1 MYEFHHDYL
10 KNKYGNKLRLLF
22 TNTDS
27 LMYEIEAK
35 DVYEG
40 FSKDKKIFDF
50 SIYLTKSTFYA
61 DFKNLVV
68 GKMEYE
74 IAGVPMKEFLG
85 LKLTIYSFL
94 VDDRVNIKNQKM

>member
-1 MYEFHHDYL
+1 MYEFHHDCL

-27 LMYEIEAK
+27 LMYEIKAK

-50 SIYLTKSTFYA
+50 SICLTKSTF
-61 DFKNLVV
+61 
-68 GKMEYE
+68 
-74 IAGVPMKEFLG
+74 
-85 LKLTIYSFL
+85 
-94 VDDRVNIKNQKM
+94 

>member
-27 LMYEIEAK
+27 LMYEIKAK

-74 IAGVPMKEFLG
+74 IAGVPM
-85 LKLTIYSFL
+85 
-94 VDDRVNIKNQKM
+94 M